1 MQKIDNLCNP
11 KSIKLTEEQLYWCER
26 MMKKKGIKYLSQ
38 FLRDLIDEN
47 RKNNRSNKKV
57 Y

>member
-26 MMKKKGIKYLSQ
+26 MMQKKGIKYLSQ

-47 RKNNRSNKKV
+47 RKDNRSSKKV